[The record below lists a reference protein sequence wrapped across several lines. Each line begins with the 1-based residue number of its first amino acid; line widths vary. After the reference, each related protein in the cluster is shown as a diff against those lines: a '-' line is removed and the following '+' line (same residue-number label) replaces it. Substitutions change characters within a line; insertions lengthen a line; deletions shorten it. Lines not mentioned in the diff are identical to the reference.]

1 MPLANESK
9 LCTTINTHLR
19 LFQYNR
25 LCFGMASTQ
34 SMFQRVVD
42 NLLQGMT
49 YVGGYLDDIL
59 ITGATRKEHDVNLD
73 MILHRLE
80 KARIRNKGSKS
91 QLMKDEVE
99 IWDT

>member
-1 MPLANESK
+1 
-9 LCTTINTHLR
+9 
-19 LFQYNR
+19 
-25 LCFGMASTQ
+25 
-34 SMFQRVVD
+34 
-42 NLLQGMT
+42 MT